1 MTSKKKTKALFP
13 LPDHQTL
20 EIIWNSMGIGV
31 FTVDLERRVTSFNEA
46 AVSITGYRLEEVIG
60 KHCHE
65 VFGNNLC
72 QGDCRFHRAFEKGNA
87 FLNFDLE
94 IMDREG
100 DAILINKTVTPLRDR
115 QGNLV
120 GAVESFQDVS
130 LLWDLHGKIRYQTER
145 FRQILDSMA
154 LGVITFT
161 RSGHILSF
169 NTGAERMTGFRREEV
184 IGKPCRDILCSNLC
198 QANCRVGKNS

>member
-1 MTSKKKTKALFP
+1 MTSQKENETFLP

-20 EIIWNSMGIGV
+20 GIIWNSMGIGV
-31 FTVDLERRVTSFNEA
+31 FTVDLERRVTFFNEA
-46 AVSITGYRLEEVIG
+46 AVSITGYRREEVIG

-72 QGDCRFHRAFEKGNA
+72 QGDCRFHRAFEKGDA

-100 DAILINKTVTPLRDR
+100 NAILINKTVTPLRGH

-145 FRQILDSMA
+145 FRQILDSMG
-154 LGVITFT
+154 LGVITLT

-169 NTGAERMTGFRREEV
+169 NTGDVVAF
-184 IGKPCRDILCSNLC
+184 
-198 QANCRVGKNS
+198 